1 MEAAIGAT
9 TKGETEMNAQT
20 AKPMIGEIVTIRTD
34 EMILWPYG
42 NLVEVEYKGK
52 VVGYETIKY
61 FWGECVTRP
70 VYEVCEDMPMYG
82 YKAGDI
88 FNG

>member
-1 MEAAIGAT
+1 
-9 TKGETEMNAQT
+9 MNTQT

-34 EMILWPYG
+34 EVICSPYG
-42 NLVEVEYKGK
+42 LPGKVEYKGK
-52 VVGYETIKY
+52 VVGYETIEY
-61 FWGECVTRP
+61 FWGESVTRP
-70 VYEVCEDMPMYG
+70 VCEVCEDMPMYG